1 MLKKIPDESMQVEST
16 IEEYQIFKALERRN
30 LYLTRPILSVE
41 NEDLAFD
48 QLSSAAQII
57 QCIIEFNAQDKG
69 VDPKDRKPI
78 KLFIN
83 SPGGDV
89 YEGFP
94 LVSVI
99 ELSKTPVHTI
109 NVGTWSSMAF
119 WIGITGHRRFAL
131 PYTTFLLHG
140 GSTFAGGST
149 SAVQDVMDFEKRYK
163 DEVIKNHV
171 LKHSK
176 MTEQEYMALLR
187 CEYYMLPEDAQKHS
201 FIDEIV
207 SDIDTI
213 L

>member
-1 MLKKIPDESMQVEST
+1 MQVEST

-94 LVSVI
+94 WC
-99 ELSKTPVHTI
+99 LS
-109 NVGTWSSMAF
+109 SSC
-119 WIGITGHRRFAL
+119 
-131 PYTTFLLHG
+131 
-140 GSTFAGGST
+140 
-149 SAVQDVMDFEKRYK
+149 QK
-163 DEVIKNHV
+163 
-171 LKHSK
+171 
-176 MTEQEYMALLR
+176 LR
-187 CEYYMLPEDAQKHS
+187 CTLSM
-201 FIDEIV
+201 
-207 SDIDTI
+207 
-213 L
+213 